1 MAPAWLLSLAI
12 IFLSPLISQAADTI
26 NPGEFLRDVD
36 RLISPGS
43 IFELG
48 FFSPGQSSH
57 RYVGIWYHDFS
68 TDTVLWVANRREP
81 VLDHG
86 GAFGIAADGNL
97 VVLDAA
103 NRTLWSSGGAT
114 LPFNNSVVQLTDS
127 GNLVLNNSGGVRWQS
142 FDHPS
147 DTYMPGMK
155 VGLDLITRENQN
167 MTSWTSENDPAPGNF
182 SLSMD
187 PRGSTQ
193 IFMWDGDR
201 PRWRSGLWNSQIF
214 IGIKNMV
221 PQYIYGFKLNNFVQ
235 EHRMYFY
242 YDQFNSSHRYV
253 LSWDGLV
260 KHMIWRNDTSEWLL
274 YWSQPTTPCDIYNKC
289 GKNAGCTDEASPI
302 CSCLAGFQPAS
313 GDEWDAGNWS
323 SGCVRKTA
331 LGCSAA
337 GSGGDG
343 FTRLRSIKLPDTSD
357 WFPDLLDTSS
367 CPDKCLRNCSCTAY
381 AYVTGIGCL
390 IWGVD
395 LLDIQMFSG
404 DGGEDLFLRLAGS
417 ELSESPPPTRSSS
430 HNHIILTNFILSVA
444 ATSKTRTQTI
454 IIAVIVVLVVSI
466 FSGSLFFLWKRR
478 RRIQER
484 VSTYS
489 SFGGAASVSDSIR
502 IDEERNEEE
511 LSELQLWSF
520 DSVLFAT
527 KGFSDSELIGEGG
540 FGPVYKGTSFDGQ
553 ELAVKRLSRSSGQGI
568 EEFKNEVK
576 LISKLQHRN
585 LVRLLGCCIHKQ
597 EKILIYEYMPNKSL
611 DAFLFDSTK
620 RTLLDWNTRYTIIEG
635 IARGLVY
642 LHRDSRLRII
652 HRDLKASNILLDKE
666 MNPKI
671 SDFGMARIFG
681 NDDETSTKRVVG
693 TFGYMAPEYAM
704 QGYFSTKSDVYSF
717 GVLVLEIL
725 SGKRNNSYRH
735 PEWGLNLITLAWKLW
750 NEGRAMEFIDP
761 VIKESANSTSLKSS
775 VTKCLNLALL
785 CLQDHPNDR
794 PSMAA
799 VVVML
804 ESETVVPTP
813 PRPPTF
819 ATDRSFSETEESS
832 TVELKAI
839 SSASVSI
846 TMLTGR

>member
-1 MAPAWLLSLAI
+1 MAAAWLLSLAI
-12 IFLSPLISQAADTI
+12 VVLLPLISQAADTI
-26 NPGEFLRDVD
+26 NPGEFLRDGD

-48 FFSPGQSSH
+48 FFRPGQSSS

-81 VLDHG
+81 VLDDG
-86 GAFGIAADGNL
+86 GAFGIASDGNL

-103 NRTLWSSGGAT
+103 NRTLWSSGAA
-114 LPFNNSVVQLTDS
+114 LSSNNSVVQLTDS
-127 GNLVLNNSGGVRWQS
+127 GNLLLNDSGGVRWQS

-155 VGLDLITRENQN
+155 VGLDLRTGQNQYI
-167 MTSWTSENDPAPGNF
+167 TSWTSENDPAPGNF

-193 IFMWDGDR
+193 IFMWEGDR
-201 PRWRSGLWNSQIF
+201 LRWRSGRWNQQVF
-214 IGIKNMV
+214 IGVQNMV
-221 PQYIYGFKLNNFVQ
+221 PQYIYGFRLNDFVREQ
-235 EHRMYFY
+235 RMYFY
-242 YDQFNSSHRYV
+242 YEQFNSSHRYV
-253 LSWDGLV
+253 LSWDGV
-260 KHMIWRNDTSEWLL
+260 EKHMIWRNDTSEWVQ
-274 YWSQPTTPCDIYNKC
+274 YWAQPVTACDIYNTC
-289 GKNAGCTDEASPI
+289 GKNARCTDESSPI

-343 FTRLRSIKLPDTSD
+343 FIQLEGTKLPDLSD
-357 WFPDLLDTSS
+357 WIPDVLDAPS
-367 CPDKCLRNCSCTAY
+367 CSDRCLRNCSCTAY

-390 IWGVD
+390 TWGVD
-395 LLDIQMFSG
+395 LLDVQMFSG
-404 DGGEDLFLRLAGS
+404 GGGEDLFIRLAGS
-417 ELSESPPPTRSSS
+417 ELT
-430 HNHIILTNFILSVA
+430 TN
-444 ATSKTRTQTI
+444 KTRTRTI
-454 IIAVIVVLVVSI
+454 IIAVIVVLLVLVSL
-466 FSGSLFFLWKRR
+466 GSLFLLWKCR
-478 RRIQER
+478 RRIQEP
-484 VSTYS
+484 VLTYS

-502 IDEERNEEE
+502 ITDESNEEE

-527 KGFSDSELIGEGG
+527 KEFSDSELIGEGG

-585 LVRLLGCCIHKQ
+585 LVRLLGCCIHEQ

-611 DAFLFDSTK
+611 DVFLFDSTK
-620 RTLLDWNTRYTIIEG
+620 NTILDWNTRYAIVEG

-704 QGYFSTKSDVYSF
+704 QGYFSSKSDVYSF
-717 GVLVLEIL
+717 GVLALEIL
-725 SGKRNNSYRH
+725 SGKRNNSYHH
-735 PEWGLNLITLAWKLW
+735 PEWSLNLITLAWKLW
-750 NEGRAMEFIDP
+750 NEGRVMEFIDP

-785 CLQDHPNDR
+785 CLQDQPNDR
-794 PSMAA
+794 PSMAS

-804 ESETVVPTP
+804 ESDTVVPAP
-813 PRPPTF
+813 PRQPTF
-819 ATDRSFSETEESS
+819 TTDRSFCETEDSS

-839 SSASVSI
+839 SSSGVSI